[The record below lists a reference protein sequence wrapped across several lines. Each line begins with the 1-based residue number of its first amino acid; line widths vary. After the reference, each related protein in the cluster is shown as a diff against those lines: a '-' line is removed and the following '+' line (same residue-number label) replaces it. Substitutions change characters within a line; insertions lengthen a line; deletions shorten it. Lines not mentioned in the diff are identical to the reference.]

1 MPEKNN
7 TEYKNIP
14 DEELISRFQN
24 DDNDAFKEIVMRY
37 KDRIVNFLFRFTGN
51 KESAEDL
58 SQDTFLKLYKN
69 KHRYSEIAKFSTWLY
84 TIALNEAKS
93 NYRKEKKLKTFS
105 INDYYDEGHGDYQL
119 KSEDIL
125 PDEEANSGNEA
136 FYIQRAI
143 DSLIKKHREVILLR
157 DVQELDYAE
166 IAKILKVP
174 LGTVRSRLNRARES
188 LKITLEN
195 IHKQKKI
202 RY

>member
-105 INDYYDEGHGDYQL
+105 INEYYDEGHGDYQL

>member
-1 MPEKNN
+1 MPEKNSIN
-7 TEYKNIP
+7 NKNIP

-51 KESAEDL
+51 NESAEDL

-69 KHRYSEIAKFSTWLY
+69 KHRYTETAKFSTWLY

-105 INDYYDEGHGDYQL
+105 INDYYDEDHGDYQL

-125 PDEEANSGNEA
+125 PDEQANSGNEA
-136 FYIQRAI
+136 FYIQKAI
-143 DSLIKKHREVILLR
+143 DSLIRKHREVILLR

-188 LKITLEN
+188 LKVTLES